1 MANYPAPMTNGHSQ
15 AYTCVAWNDGVTA
28 ETLLVEAGEDE
39 DIVLAEIDVKAIR
52 EFRRQ
57 EAWRMDYRKSWYR
70 NTRT

>member
-1 MANYPAPMTNGHSQ
+1 
-15 AYTCVAWNDGVTA
+15 VAWKDRASA

-39 DIVLAEIDVKAIR
+39 KIVLVEIDVGAIR

-70 NTRT
+70 NARA